1 MSRVRGFLGAHR
13 AEIRNYC
20 EIHCQE
26 EVQETLRIADD
37 VCNNHFLFESKWEME
52 RTYIPV
58 TFEKGEIAW
67 DRIPFGDPEWV
78 YAMNRNRYFIT
89 LAQAYVLTGNEKYTL
104 AFIDL
109 LEHWIQSNPLTPER
123 HNTTWRTIETG
134 LRAENWL
141 KAYEIFKVSEIWD
154 YAIEEKLK
162 ASLVDHAEHI
172 MAHND
177 DFRRLSNWG
186 VIENHGLFL
195 IGVLLP
201 ELERSKVYIETAKE
215 RLELAITRQVRG
227 DGMHWEQS
235 QLYHNE
241 VLRAF
246 VDVLICSENNG
257 ITFSESFKS
266 GVYAMV
272 DTTMHMTK
280 PNHMQLANGDSDD
293 MDARDILVRAAVL
306 YEDPILKGMAYPDVD
321 FESIW
326 DIGWEGVIR
335 YQALGSSSP
344 QVLARNFE
352 DSGNYC
358 MRDTW
363 EENGSFVHFKCGTL
377 GGGHGHVD
385 LLHVDL
391 MYKGQDI
398 LIDKGRYTYVD
409 SKERYYLKSCEGHN
423 TTVVDAQPF
432 TKIQDTWGYSNMAN
446 PVQGRVVNKEIFDY
460 VEGMHLG
467 YMGLENPVVVGRKLL
482 WIKPN
487 ILVISDSFHGRGS
500 HTYNQYF
507 HFAKGSLMQ
516 EEDHIAYTSGPI
528 KAQLYTIGDVHYE
541 CMQTQSAPTYN
552 ALEETPSLKTTFEG
566 EGLTSRITVLVMS
579 NEADTQKFAVE
590 QVPISIDGVMH
601 QDHKSIQAVKIQCG
615 ETSHI
620 VTIRHEELQSGRQ
633 LICVEGEYIYGRVA
647 LTQVECGKRQ
657 TQIVVG

>member
-1 MSRVRGFLGAHR
+1 MVRGFLGAHK
-13 AEIRNYC
+13 EQIRTYC
-20 EIHCQE
+20 EQYCQE
-26 EVQETLRIADD
+26 EVAETLRIADD
-37 VCNNHFLFESKWEME
+37 VCANSFLFESKWEME

-58 TFEKGEIAW
+58 SFEKGKIVW
-67 DRIPFGDPEWV
+67 DQAPFGDMEWV

-89 LAQAYVLTGNEKYTL
+89 LSQAYALTKDEKYTL
-104 AFIDL
+104 AFISL
-109 LEHWIQSNPLTPER
+109 LEEWIASNPLCKEKFG
-123 HNTTWRTIETG
+123 TTWRTIETG

-141 KAYEIFKVSEIWD
+141 KAYEIFRVSEVWD
-154 YAIEEKLK
+154 QKIEAKMM

-172 MAHND
+172 MNHND

-201 ELERSKVYIETAKE
+201 ELERSTIYRETAKE

-257 ITFSESFKS
+257 ITFSDTFKK
-266 GVYAMV
+266 GVKDMV
-272 DTTMHMTK
+272 MATIHMTK

-293 MDARDILVRAAVL
+293 MDARDIVVRAAVL
-306 YEDPILKGMAYPDVD
+306 YQEPIFKGVGYAKVD

-326 DIGWEGVIR
+326 DIGWEGVNA
-335 YQALGSSSP
+335 YEALACKLP
-344 QVLARNFE
+344 ECCVKAFE

-363 EENGSFVHFKCGTL
+363 EEDGSFVHFKCGTL

-391 MYKGQDI
+391 MYKGEDI

-409 SKERYYLKSCEGHN
+409 SKERYDLKACEGHN
-423 TTVVDAQPF
+423 TTVVDHTPF
-432 TKIQDTWGYSNMAN
+432 TRIIDTWGYSDIAS
-446 PVQGRVVNKEIFDY
+446 PVQGRFVSQQSFDY

-467 YMGLENPVVVGRKLL
+467 YMGLEAPVVAGRKVL
-482 WIKPN
+482 WIRPN
-487 ILVISDSFHGRGS
+487 ILVISDSFHGRGA

-507 HFAKGSLMQ
+507 HFAQGELSQ
-516 EEDHIAYTSGPI
+516 QEDHVIYTGKKV
-528 KAQLYTIGDVHYE
+528 KAALHTVGAVGYE
-541 CMQTQSAPTYN
+541 LLRTQSAPTYN
-552 ALEETPSLKTTFEG
+552 CLVETPSLRTTFEG
-566 EGLTSRITVLVMS
+566 EGLTSRITVVVTDELAS
-579 NEADTQKFAVE
+579 TKKCTVE
-590 QVPISIDGVMH
+590 QVPVSIDGIM
-601 QDHKSIQAVKIQCG
+601 QRDHKSVQAVKIQYG
-615 ETSHI
+615 EEAYI
-620 VTIRHEELQSGRQ
+620 VTIKHEEVQSGRA

-647 LTQVECGKRQ
+647 LTQIKEGR
-657 TQIVVG
+657 TTTDIVVG